1 MKLNKKILALM
12 MSTMLTVPF
21 VVGCN
26 DNNVTEQ
33 LPETSIQQEQPNE
46 QQEQPKVDE
55 DLNNEYKQKA
65 SQKEQAEQAKLLI
78 EQMASEHLSGY
89 RWQVEISEDYQRVW
103 LKFYVSEEQVKAG
116 ILDGSWYDLVEASAE
131 NTREGKMALERLGLN
146 VDYGMMIGDI
156 DRDSYWL
163 GVVNGSVIYNVVDTL
178 N

>member
-1 MKLNKKILALM
+1 MKMNKKLLGLILAGM
-12 MSTMLTVPF
+12 MSIGMMTGCSNSTVEEQ
-21 VVGCN
+21 
-26 DNNVTEQ
+26 NNNQ
-33 LPETSIQQEQPNE
+33 MQQEQT
-46 QQEQPKVDE
+46 VDE

-103 LKFYVSEEQVKAG
+103 LKFYVTEEQVKAG

-163 GVVNGSVIYNVVDTL
+163 GVVNGSVIYNVVDKL

>member
-1 MKLNKKILALM
+1 MKMNKKVMGLVLAGM
-12 MSTMLTVPF
+12 MSIGMMTGCSDSTVEEQ
-21 VVGCN
+21 
-26 DNNVTEQ
+26 NNNQ
-33 LPETSIQQEQPNE
+33 MQQEQT
-46 QQEQPKVDE
+46 VDE

-78 EQMASEHLSGY
+78 EQMASENLSGY

-103 LKFYVSEEQVKAG
+103 LKFYVPEEQIKAG

-146 VDYGMMIGDI
+146 VDYGMMVGDI

-163 GVVNGSVIYNVVDTL
+163 GVANGDVIYNVTDNL

>member
-1 MKLNKKILALM
+1 MKMNKKVVGLLVVGM
-12 MSTMLTVPF
+12 MSMGMMTGCSDSTVEEQ
-21 VVGCN
+21 
-26 DNNVTEQ
+26 NNNQ
-33 LPETSIQQEQPNE
+33 MQQEQT
-46 QQEQPKVDE
+46 VDE

-103 LKFYVSEEQVKAG
+103 LKFYVTEEQVKAG

>member
-1 MKLNKKILALM
+1 MKMNKKALSLVLAGM
-12 MSTMLTVPF
+12 MSIGMMTGCSDSTVEEQ
-21 VVGCN
+21 
-26 DNNVTEQ
+26 NNNQ
-33 LPETSIQQEQPNE
+33 MQQEQ
-46 QQEQPKVDE
+46 QVDE
-55 DLNNEYKQKA
+55 DLNQEYKQKA
-65 SQKEQAEQAKLLI
+65 NQKEQAEQAKLLI

-103 LKFYVSEEQVKAG
+103 LKFYVTEEQVKTG
-116 ILDGSWYDLVEASAE
+116 ILDGSWYDLVESSAE

-163 GVVNGSVIYNVVDTL
+163 GVVNGDVIYNVVDKL

>member
-1 MKLNKKILALM
+1 MKMNKKVVGLLVAGM
-12 MSTMLTVPF
+12 MSIGMMTGCSDSTVEEQ
-21 VVGCN
+21 
-26 DNNVTEQ
+26 NNNNNQ
-33 LPETSIQQEQPNE
+33 MQQEQT
-46 QQEQPKVDE
+46 VDE

-103 LKFYVSEEQVKAG
+103 LKFYVTEEQAKVG

-163 GVVNGSVIYNVVDTL
+163 GVVNGSVIYNVVDKL

>member
-1 MKLNKKILALM
+1 MKMNKKVMGLVLAGM
-12 MSTMLTVPF
+12 MSIGMMTGCSDSTVEEQ
-21 VVGCN
+21 
-26 DNNVTEQ
+26 NNNNQ
-33 LPETSIQQEQPNE
+33 MQQEQT
-46 QQEQPKVDE
+46 VDE

-89 RWQVEISEDYQRVW
+89 RWQVEINEDYQRVW
-103 LKFYVSEEQVKAG
+103 LKFYVTEEQVKAG
-116 ILDGSWYDLVEASAE
+116 ILDGSWYDLVEASTE

-163 GVVNGSVIYNVVDTL
+163 GVVNGSVIYNVTDKL

>member
-1 MKLNKKILALM
+1 MKMNKKVMGLVLAGM
-12 MSTMLTVPF
+12 MSIGMIT
-21 VVGCN
+21 GCS
-26 DNNVTEQ
+26 DSAVEEQNNNNQ
-33 LPETSIQQEQPNE
+33 MQQEQT
-46 QQEQPKVDE
+46 VDE

-103 LKFYVSEEQVKAG
+103 LKFYVTEEQVKAG

-163 GVVNGSVIYNVVDTL
+163 GVVNGSVIYNVVDKM

>member
-1 MKLNKKILALM
+1 MKLNKKALSLVLAGM
-12 MSTMLTVPF
+12 MSIGMMTGCSDSTVEEE
-21 VVGCN
+21 
-26 DNNVTEQ
+26 NNNQ
-33 LPETSIQQEQPNE
+33 MQQEQT
-46 QQEQPKVDE
+46 VDE

-103 LKFYVSEEQVKAG
+103 LKFYVTEEQVKAG

-146 VDYGMMIGDI
+146 IDYGMMIGDI

-163 GVVNGSVIYNVVDTL
+163 GVVNGSVMYNVTDKL

>member
-1 MKLNKKILALM
+1 MKLNKKALSLVLAGM
-12 MSTMLTVPF
+12 MSIGMMTGCSDSTVEEE
-21 VVGCN
+21 
-26 DNNVTEQ
+26 NNNQ
-33 LPETSIQQEQPNE
+33 MQQEQT
-46 QQEQPKVDE
+46 VDE

-103 LKFYVSEEQVKAG
+103 LKFYVTEEQVKAG

-163 GVVNGSVIYNVVDTL
+163 GVVNGSVIYNVVDKL

>member
-1 MKLNKKILALM
+1 MKMNKKVVGLLVAGM
-12 MSTMLTVPF
+12 MSIGMMTGCSDSTVEEQ
-21 VVGCN
+21 
-26 DNNVTEQ
+26 NNNNQ
-33 LPETSIQQEQPNE
+33 MQQEQT
-46 QQEQPKVDE
+46 VDE

-78 EQMASEHLSGY
+78 EQMASESLSGY
-89 RWQVEISEDYQRVW
+89 RWQIEISEDYQRVW
-103 LKFYVSEEQVKAG
+103 LKFYVTEEQVKAG

-163 GVVNGSVIYNVVDTL
+163 GVVNGDVIYNVVDKL

>member
-1 MKLNKKILALM
+1 MKLNKKALSLVLAGM
-12 MSTMLTVPF
+12 MSIGMMTGCSDSTVEEE
-21 VVGCN
+21 
-26 DNNVTEQ
+26 NNNQ
-33 LPETSIQQEQPNE
+33 MQQEQT
-46 QQEQPKVDE
+46 VDE

-103 LKFYVSEEQVKAG
+103 LKFYVTEEQVKAG

-163 GVVNGSVIYNVVDTL
+163 GVVNGDVIYNVVDKL

>member
-1 MKLNKKILALM
+1 MKMNKKVVGLLVAGM
-12 MSTMLTVPF
+12 MSIGMMT
-21 VVGCN
+21 GCS
-26 DNNVTEQ
+26 DSAVEEQNNNNQ
-33 LPETSIQQEQPNE
+33 MQQEQT
-46 QQEQPKVDE
+46 VDE

-78 EQMASEHLSGY
+78 EQMASESLSGY
-89 RWQVEISEDYQRVW
+89 RWQIEISEDYQRVW
-103 LKFYVSEEQVKAG
+103 LKFYVTEEQVKAG

-163 GVVNGSVIYNVVDTL
+163 GVVNGDVIYNVVDKL

>member
-1 MKLNKKILALM
+1 MKMNKKVVGLLVAGM
-12 MSTMLTVPF
+12 MSIGMMTGCSDSTVEEQ
-21 VVGCN
+21 
-26 DNNVTEQ
+26 NNNQ
-33 LPETSIQQEQPNE
+33 MQQEQT
-46 QQEQPKVDE
+46 VDE

-103 LKFYVSEEQVKAG
+103 LKFYVTEEQVKAG

-163 GVVNGSVIYNVVDTL
+163 GVVNGSIIYNVTDKL

>member
-1 MKLNKKILALM
+1 MKMNKKVMGLVLAGM
-12 MSTMLTVPF
+12 MSIGMMTGCSDSTVEEQ
-21 VVGCN
+21 
-26 DNNVTEQ
+26 NNNQ
-33 LPETSIQQEQPNE
+33 MQQEQT
-46 QQEQPKVDE
+46 VDE

-103 LKFYVSEEQVKAG
+103 LKFYVTEEQVKAG
-116 ILDGSWYDLVEASAE
+116 ILDGSWYDLVEASVE

-163 GVVNGSVIYNVVDTL
+163 GVVNGSLINNVTDKL

>member
-1 MKLNKKILALM
+1 MKMNKKVVGLLVAGM
-12 MSTMLTVPF
+12 MSIGMMTGCSDSTVEEE
-21 VVGCN
+21 
-26 DNNVTEQ
+26 NNNQ
-33 LPETSIQQEQPNE
+33 MQQEQT
-46 QQEQPKVDE
+46 VDE
-55 DLNNEYKQKA
+55 DLNNEYKQQA
-65 SQKEQAEQAKLLI
+65 NQKEQAEQAKLLI

-116 ILDGSWYDLVEASAE
+116 ILDGSWYDLVEASVE
-131 NTREGKMALERLGLN
+131 NTKEGKMALERLGLN

-163 GVVNGSVIYNVVDTL
+163 GVVNGSVIYNVTDKL

>member
-1 MKLNKKILALM
+1 MKMNKKVVGLLVAGM
-12 MSTMLTVPF
+12 MSIGMMTGCSDSTVEEQ
-21 VVGCN
+21 
-26 DNNVTEQ
+26 NNNQ
-33 LPETSIQQEQPNE
+33 MQQEQT
-46 QQEQPKVDE
+46 VDE

-78 EQMASEHLSGY
+78 EQMASESLSGY
-89 RWQVEISEDYQRVW
+89 RWQIEISEDYQRVW
-103 LKFYVSEEQVKAG
+103 LKFYVTEEQVKAG

-163 GVVNGSVIYNVVDTL
+163 GVVNGDVIYNVVDKL

>member
-1 MKLNKKILALM
+1 MKMNKKVMGLVLAGM
-12 MSTMLTVPF
+12 MSIGMMT
-21 VVGCN
+21 GCS
-26 DNNVTEQ
+26 DSAVEEQNNNNQ
-33 LPETSIQQEQPNE
+33 MQQEQT
-46 QQEQPKVDE
+46 VDE

-103 LKFYVSEEQVKAG
+103 LKFYVTEEQVKTG

-163 GVVNGSVIYNVVDTL
+163 GVVNGSVIYNVVDKL

>member
-1 MKLNKKILALM
+1 MKMNKKVMGLVLAGM
-12 MSTMLTVPF
+12 MSIGMMTGCSDSTVEEQ
-21 VVGCN
+21 
-26 DNNVTEQ
+26 NNNQ
-33 LPETSIQQEQPNE
+33 MQQEQT
-46 QQEQPKVDE
+46 VDE

-103 LKFYVSEEQVKAG
+103 LKFYVTEEQVKEG
-116 ILDGSWYDLVEASAE
+116 ILDGSWYDLVEASVE

-163 GVVNGSVIYNVVDTL
+163 GVVNGSVIYNVTDKL

>member
-1 MKLNKKILALM
+1 MKMNKKVVGLLVAGM
-12 MSTMLTVPF
+12 MSIGMMTGCSDSTVEEE
-21 VVGCN
+21 
-26 DNNVTEQ
+26 NNNQ
-33 LPETSIQQEQPNE
+33 MQQEQT
-46 QQEQPKVDE
+46 VDE

-103 LKFYVSEEQVKAG
+103 LKFYVTEEQVKAG

-163 GVVNGSVIYNVVDTL
+163 GVVNGSIIYNVTDKL

>member
-1 MKLNKKILALM
+1 MKLNKKVIGLVLAGM
-12 MSTMLTVPF
+12 MSIGMMTGCSDSTVEEE
-21 VVGCN
+21 
-26 DNNVTEQ
+26 NNNQ
-33 LPETSIQQEQPNE
+33 MQQEQT
-46 QQEQPKVDE
+46 VDE
-55 DLNNEYKQKA
+55 DLNQEYKQKA

-103 LKFYVSEEQVKAG
+103 LKFYVTEEQVKAG
-116 ILDGSWYDLVEASAE
+116 ILDGSWYDLVESSAE
-131 NTREGKMALERLGLN
+131 NTREGKMTLERLGLN

-163 GVVNGSVIYNVVDTL
+163 GVVNGSVIYNVTDKL

>member
-1 MKLNKKILALM
+1 MKMNKKLLGLVLAGM
-12 MSTMLTVPF
+12 MSIGMMTGCSDSTVEEQ
-21 VVGCN
+21 
-26 DNNVTEQ
+26 NNNQ
-33 LPETSIQQEQPNE
+33 MQQEQT
-46 QQEQPKVDE
+46 VDE

-89 RWQVEISEDYQRVW
+89 RWQIEISEDYQRVW
-103 LKFYVSEEQVKAG
+103 LKFYVTEEQVKAG

-163 GVVNGSVIYNVVDTL
+163 GVVNGSVIYNVVDKL

>member
-1 MKLNKKILALM
+1 MKMNKKVMGLVLAGM
-12 MSTMLTVPF
+12 MSIGMMT
-21 VVGCN
+21 GCS
-26 DNNVTEQ
+26 DSAVEEQNNNNNQ
-33 LPETSIQQEQPNE
+33 MQQEQT
-46 QQEQPKVDE
+46 VDE

-103 LKFYVSEEQVKAG
+103 LKFYVTEEQVKAG
-116 ILDGSWYDLVEASAE
+116 ILDGSWYDLVESSAE

-163 GVVNGSVIYNVVDTL
+163 GVVNGSVIYNVTDKL